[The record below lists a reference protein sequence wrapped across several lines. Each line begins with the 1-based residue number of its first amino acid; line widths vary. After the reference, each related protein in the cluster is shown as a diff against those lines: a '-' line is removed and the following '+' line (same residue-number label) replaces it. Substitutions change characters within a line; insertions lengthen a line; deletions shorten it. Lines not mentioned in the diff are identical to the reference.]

1 MTDINI
7 TSISILG
14 DEIKITYNS
23 ITPTPSPPGPSPGPS
38 PGPPPGPPPGPDP
51 NKSETC
57 YSESIDSTGN
67 VWISNYD
74 QNDSF
79 LCTNTDAPGCW
90 KSGKGRPGVDASVAI
105 PYAWFDTSGVTN
117 TSNEFR
123 KGNCTNPITT
133 IIGKC
138 SGGSLES
145 CTSNDDCDSN
155 ECVNNKCRGKTAQ
168 ICRKDTDC
176 ILSSEG
182 KKSNPERIDGRCVQT
197 NGVGVCDYLSGD
209 WSAHTCNCTNCY
221 FQTVQGA
228 TPRDKIFG
236 SNNYNQGE
244 PLCWELTSI
253 STDTSTVT
261 NKIIVQADAVCG
273 GSCGCGED
281 PTNTCISG
289 NNTECNRD
297 VCHKSCDECQK
308 NPECLPDYK
317 CQACLDCAKTWDVTY
332 QDSNRCYPA
341 DLWHF
346 PEDKKDER
354 STTVIP
360 EDKINTDV
368 SVYANTPL
376 KNPGL
381 PDWCGG
387 KYMHFDVRANSKND
401 MVWKKLCGENG
412 ICKVTYKRIKC
423 PDRSPLS

>member
-1 MTDINI
+1 MSNVSI
-7 TSISILG
+7 TGLSITG
-14 DEIKITYNS
+14 GEIKIEYSKS
-23 ITPTPSPPGPSPGPS
+23 IP
-38 PGPPPGPPPGPDP
+38 PDP
-51 NKSETC
+51 NKLDTC

-79 LCTNTDAPGCW
+79 LCTSADEPGCW
-90 KSGKGRPGVDASVAI
+90 KSGKGRHGVDGKPGVDASVAI

-123 KGNCTNPITT
+123 TGNCHDHINTL
-133 IIGKC
+133 IGKC

-155 ECVNNKCRGKTAQ
+155 ECVSNKCRGKTAQ
-168 ICRKDTDC
+168 ICRKDSDC
-176 ILSSEG
+176 ILSSEW
-182 KKSNPERIDGRCVQT
+182 KKSNPERINGTCVQT
-197 NGVGVCDYLSGD
+197 NGVGVCNYLSGE

-221 FQTVQGA
+221 FQVVQGA
-228 TPRDKIFG
+228 TPRDEIFG

-253 STDTSTVT
+253 STDTSNVT
-261 NKIIVQADAVCG
+261 NTIIVQADAVCG

-281 PTNTCISG
+281 PNNTCISG
-289 NNTECNRD
+289 NNTECNRGI
-297 VCHKSCDECQK
+297 CHTSCDECQK
-308 NPECLPDYK
+308 NSECLPDYK
-317 CQACLDCAKTWDVTY
+317 CQACKDCAKTWDVTY

-346 PEDKKDER
+346 PENKDER

-360 EDKINTDV
+360 EDKITTDM

-376 KNPGL
+376 TNPGL

-387 KYMHFDVRANSKND
+387 KYMHFDVRADSTKD
-401 MVWKKLCGENG
+401 PVWTKLCGENG